1 MILVAI
7 GVAGCPPRSGPAVSG
22 TTPEPIARETAEI
35 QRVLCVN
42 GAKLESAL
50 WSPAISVYAEFPDER
65 RVRRS
70 YNLEGTLLFR
80 PPRDLRIDLRPT
92 MGDPVMGIGSNDET
106 YWLWIEPEVHRMRWG
121 RHLYAGMPCAGEL
134 PVRPDQLAAVLRPGL
149 PDEKNLLGPI
159 RTWGPNYDKLQYVRR
174 GLGDCP
180 VGEPWLVDREYWV
193 ERVEP
198 FMVRQVVF
206 RDAMGRIAVSA
217 RLDEYRAT
225 WEDGPMLPHQ
235 VNVLWPQEN
244 AHFTLRVAGWRPMPS
259 EKVHARAF
267 ERPTSETLPA
277 GVTAIEQIDSSC
289 EPMSSS
295 PTSGPAD

>member
-1 MILVAI
+1 MLLAAL
-7 GVAGCPPRSGPAVSG
+7 GATGCLPRTKPDISGSAA
-22 TTPEPIARETAEI
+22 EPIARETAEI
-35 QRVLCVN
+35 ERLIRAN
-42 GAKLESAL
+42 GAKLDGAL

-92 MGDPVMGIGSNDET
+92 LGDPVMGIGSNGED
-106 YWLWIEPEVHRMRWG
+106 YWLWIEPELHRMRWG
-121 RHLYAGMPCAGEL
+121 RHAHAGMPCAGEL

-149 PDEKNLLGPI
+149 PDDKKLLGPI

-174 GLGDCP
+174 GPGDGP
-180 VGEPWLVDREYWV
+180 AGESWLVDREYWV

-206 RDAMGRIAVSA
+206 RDVLGRIAVSA
-217 RLDEYRAT
+217 RLDDYRAA
-225 WEDGPMLPHQ
+225 WDSGPMLPHQ
-235 VNVLWPQEN
+235 VNVLWPREN
-244 AHFTLRVAGWRPMPS
+244 AHFTLRVVGWRPMAK

-267 ERPTSETLPA
+267 ERPTRETLPA
-277 GVTAIEQIDSSC
+277 GVAIIEQIDASC
-289 EPMSSS
+289 ESLSSP
-295 PTSGPAD
+295 PTSGPSD